1 VTVRV
6 LFVCLGNICR
16 SPMAEAV
23 FQHLVDEA
31 GLGDQIEID
40 SAGTGNWHTGEPAH
54 RGTRRV
60 LHLHGIEYTGSA
72 RQIESRDFS
81 RFDYILAMDNANLS
95 DLRRMMPA
103 DHSVVLKRFLDFT
116 PDASTREVPDPYYD
130 GNFEG
135 VYDLVREGAE
145 ALLAHIRQEKGL

>member
-1 VTVRV
+1 
-6 LFVCLGNICR
+6 
-16 SPMAEAV
+16 MAEAV

-72 RQIESRDFS
+72 RQIAQADFS
-81 RFDYILAMDNANLS
+81 RFDYILAMDNTNLS

-116 PDASTREVPDPYYD
+116 PDAPTREVPDPYYD

-135 VYDLVREGAE
+135 VYDLVRVGAE
-145 ALLAHIRQEKGL
+145 ALLAYIRQEKGL

>member
-1 VTVRV
+1 
-6 LFVCLGNICR
+6 
-16 SPMAEAV
+16 MAEAV

-72 RQIESRDFS
+72 RQIAQADFS

-103 DHSVVLKRFLDFT
+103 DHSVVLKRFLDLT
-116 PDASTREVPDPYYD
+116 PDAPTREVPDPYYD

-135 VYDLVREGAE
+135 VYDLVRVGAE
-145 ALLAHIRQEKGL
+145 ALLAYIRQEKGL